1 MGVLF
6 LIWKTGLHVFR
17 FQKIHDLLMLGE
29 DNDYMWRVLTDEEYY
44 EELAKRGLMEKKVTI
59 NYVYFDGKKKCREPR
74 EVNMIVEAGINERQ
88 Q

>member
-29 DNDYMWRVLTDEEYY
+29 DNDHMWRVLTDEEYY
-44 EELAKRGLMEKKVTI
+44 EELAKRGFTPDELEHIAFRNAARVLKDI
-59 NYVYFDGKKKCREPR
+59 L
-74 EVNMIVEAGINERQ
+74 
-88 Q
+88 

>member
-1 MGVLF
+1 
-6 LIWKTGLHVFR
+6 
-17 FQKIHDLLMLGE
+17 
-29 DNDYMWRVLTDEEYY
+29 MWRVLTDEEYY

-74 EVNMIVEAGINERQ
+74 EVNMIVEAGINEHQ